1 MDTEIKKFFRLY
13 CLLLV
18 VLFSNSAWGNE
29 EKAEFSLHL
38 FQSGL
43 PIADA
48 ELLITS
54 ESFEKSS
61 AILIFESTPTS
72 YAWKPPG
79 DAPLKTNDSGSL
91 AGKLPPGQ
99 YQFTIRTTDGQ
110 QFKFDLPLT
119 AAENVQILITFYEG
133 RKKPL
138 LNIESSAAGTL
149 AGTDAAGTIARD
161 QGEGVI
167 SVQVLSVETQK
178 PLKDVQVF
186 LSGLKEKLRTD
197 DQGRVTATVPAGSYS
212 VSLLHSAYSSQTQ
225 DNVQITDKQ
234 TTELGFKL
242 TPAGVE
248 LAEYVVL
255 EPHLAGTIAS
265 IMEEQR
271 TATSVATVLGAEQFS
286 RSGDGDVA
294 SALRRA
300 SGLTLVGGQYIFIRG
315 LGERFSTTLVNGAAI
330 PSPDPTRRVV
340 PLDLFPT
347 NILESVMVQ
356 KSYSPDRPAEFAG
369 GTLEMRTR
377 GIPDAFFFN
386 LNLQA
391 GVNDNTTFQD
401 GLTYKGGG
409 LDFTSFD
416 DGARALPDSIADAT
430 ADGRPLQQQTPFN
443 PRGFTPAQI
452 ERFGED
458 LSGVWN
464 INKRTRGP
472 DTGMQASMGDRFT
485 FGDFTVGYIG
495 ALGWKQEFRN
505 QNEINREFAITDGE
519 LVKKTDFDVK
529 RSLREVHVTAYGGTE
544 LQFRDTHR
552 LFARTMFLRQMFD
565 EARIDQGFTDAETFD
580 IRRSKLKFFSNE
592 LLMTQVGGE
601 HRADW
606 LKDFTLNWLFTDATA
621 NRVEPKTRDYR
632 FDDTGGGGR
641 FSFSRQIDSNRT
653 MYSNLVDRDQSWR
666 VDGKLPLEPNYNHK
680 IALIGGMITQQKT
693 RDSEIRSFNFFP
705 AGPDGRNNAILG
717 QSSLESILNRNY
729 IGPNG
734 FQLREGTRASD
745 SYNASQHLLSYYGK
759 LDWTF
764 YDRLNISGGLR
775 WEDNNQKVNTFTGS
789 GNALTPTVA
798 GLNRIDMLPS
808 VTTTLFISDKQ
819 QLRAGFSQSLSRPDF
834 RELSVAPFTDM
845 NINQEVIGNPNLKQ
859 TSITNWDARWEYYLS
874 PSENIF
880 AGFFWK
886 DLTNPIELVTQVGS
900 GVLNTYQNT
909 DKANLYG
916 FEFELLKKLDDVHP
930 LLQNFYVGGNYT
942 WSKSNVKLSQ
952 ENLASLTTA
961 ERPLQG
967 HSSHIVNFQF
977 GYDNPATKTQATL
990 LYNVSSKRI
999 VSAGLLGTPDKY
1011 EQPFHQLDFV
1021 ISQHLYK
1028 RLSGQLTMQN
1038 LLDDDVL
1045 IMQGD
1050 EISRQFRRGRFFNLS
1065 VRLAY

>member
-1 MDTEIKKFFRLY
+1 M
-13 CLLLV
+13 LLA
-18 VLFSNSAWGNE
+18 VLLNGSAWGNE

-38 FQSGL
+38 FQNGL
-43 PIADA
+43 PVADA

-61 AILIFESTPTS
+61 AILIFESTPSS

-99 YQFTIRTTDGQ
+99 YQFTIQTTDGQ
-110 QFKFDLPLT
+110 QFTFDMPLS
-119 AAENVQILITFYEG
+119 AAENAQILVTFYAG
-133 RKKPL
+133 KKKPL

-149 AGTDAAGTIARD
+149 AGTDAVVAGARE
-161 QGEGVI
+161 QGEGLI

-225 DNVQITDKQ
+225 DGVQIADSQ
-234 TTELGFKL
+234 TTELSFKL

-409 LDFTSFD
+409 LDFTSYD
-416 DGARALPDSIADAT
+416 DGSRALPDSIADAT

-443 PRGFTPAQI
+443 PRGATPAQI

-458 LSGVWN
+458 LSDVWN

-565 EARIDQGFTDAETFD
+565 EARTDQGFTDAETFD

-666 VDGKLPLEPNYNHK
+666 VDGKLPLEPNFNHK

-693 RDSEIRSFNFFP
+693 RDSEIRSFNFYP

-717 QSSLESILNRNY
+717 QSSLENILNRNY

-745 SYNASQHLLSYYGK
+745 SYNASQSLLSYYGK

-916 FEFELLKKLDDVHP
+916 FELELLKKLDDVHP

-952 ENLASLTTA
+952 ENLASLSTP

-990 LYNVSSKRI
+990 LYNVASKRI

-1065 VRLAY
+1065 VRFAY